1 MRSTMP
7 NRSKVLRASRSRVS
21 PSSTSLGPKASSILR
36 SICQDFLPS
45 DKNILCDRLNDRERV
60 PGRIKRLG
68 RERDIAVRFDP
79 SPGKGS
85 HSALYYGGRR
95 TTLKDL
101 RKEISPGLL
110 RDMLVQL
117 GLTRRDL
124 E

>member
-1 MRSTMP
+1 MT
-7 NRSKVLRASRSRVS
+7 RAPARVA
-21 PSSTSLGPKASSILR
+21 T
-36 SICQDFLPS
+36 
-45 DKNILCDRLNDRERV
+45 
-60 PGRIKRLG
+60 
-68 RERDIAVRFDP
+68 
-79 SPGKGS
+79 
-85 HSALYYGGRR
+85 ALYYGGRR

>member
-1 MRSTMP
+1 MTG
-7 NRSKVLRASRSRVS
+7 NEFLR
-21 PSSTSLGPKASSILR
+21 
-36 SICQDFLPS
+36 
-45 DKNILCDRLNDRERV
+45 
-60 PGRIKRLG
+60 RIKRLG
-68 RERDIAVRFDP
+68 RAHDIAVRFDP

-85 HSALYYGGRR
+85 HGALYYGGRR

-101 RKEISPGLL
+101 RKEIGPGLL

>member
-1 MRSTMP
+1 MTG
-7 NRSKVLRASRSRVS
+7 NEFLR
-21 PSSTSLGPKASSILR
+21 
-36 SICQDFLPS
+36 
-45 DKNILCDRLNDRERV
+45 
-60 PGRIKRLG
+60 RIKRLG

-85 HSALYYGGRR
+85 HGALYYGGRR

>member
-1 MRSTMP
+1 
-7 NRSKVLRASRSRVS
+7 
-21 PSSTSLGPKASSILR
+21 
-36 SICQDFLPS
+36 
-45 DKNILCDRLNDRERV
+45 
-60 PGRIKRLG
+60 
-68 RERDIAVRFDP
+68 VRFDP

-85 HSALYYGGRR
+85 HGALYYGGRR

-117 GLTRRDL
+117 GLTGRDL

>member
-1 MRSTMP
+1 
-7 NRSKVLRASRSRVS
+7 VEQVELRPRVIS
-21 PSSTSLGPKASSILR
+21 APF
-36 SICQDFLPS
+36 C
-45 DKNILCDRLNDRERV
+45 
-60 PGRIKRLG
+60 
-68 RERDIAVRFDP
+68 RERDVAVRFDP

-85 HSALYYGGRR
+85 HGALYYGGHR

-117 GLTRRDL
+117 GVTRRDL